1 MSSLPRGHLA
11 TSGDIFDCHD
21 LVEEVILASVG
32 LSPEM
37 VLNILQCI
45 RCFSYPAQNGNSAK
59 FENPHYTP
67 KSTFQ
72 EEEVDW
78 RVMQWV
84 FLV

>member
-1 MSSLPRGHLA
+1 M
-11 TSGDIFDCHD
+11 
-21 LVEEVILASVG
+21 ILASVG

-45 RCFSYPAQNGNSAK
+45 RQYNYPAQIGNSAK
-59 FENPHYTP
+59 FENPRYTAR
-67 KSTFQ
+67 STFQ

-78 RVMQWV
+78 RMLEQV